1 MALRLRRG
9 TNADRLT
16 ITPEAGEIL
25 YTTDTKKLFVGD
37 GSTVGG
43 NLVSGVNDIIDDA
56 TPQLGGDLDLN
67 GNDIIGNGN
76 INISGTITA
85 TGNINLGDGAGGDVI
100 TLAGEVSGSLQ
111 PTADESFDIGS
122 ASKRWRTI
130 YASGLQIDGQIDA
143 AAFNSNLIADD
154 STISYDSG
162 TGDFVGDLS
171 GNVTGDLL
179 GNSTGYHTGDVSGS
193 VFANNSTLLVDGV
206 SGTIPGENISGTITS
221 GVTFEGLVPGSSITG
236 TIGPDVTLIG
246 SFQGNSNGYH
256 TGDVT
261 GSVFAIDSSVLVD
274 GISGQ
279 LFATEVR
286 TPRVKNPSGN
296 LRMVAD
302 AGNVTVTAPAGTLEL
317 SANDTITI
325 DNTTTDITITAN
337 TDLALASTT
346 TNIRLDAP
354 LIQQTSTANID
365 INASTNINLDSATAD
380 IQLTAASGTVRTS
393 KTVQL
398 ASTDANGALQLQR
411 TESSGAV
418 GDTTSIGRITFTTVD
433 TGGTNTPFQIDASPT
448 YINIFPVD
456 GAADYTK
463 FFQVYKN
470 GKVQIGGEAGG
481 SGFDGLVREPVSTL
495 EVYGDATIGDILI
508 EQNNITTTDSN
519 ANLKLGASG
528 TGTIELDVPT
538 QTTVGAAGAAS
549 ALPATPSTYFK
560 INVGGTEYVVPAYA
574 VS

>member
-16 ITPEAGEIL
+16 ITPEAGEII

-67 GNDIIGNGN
+67 GNNIVGNGN
-76 INISGTITA
+76 INITGTITA
-85 TGNINLGDGAGGDVI
+85 TGDINLGDGAGGDVI

-111 PTADESFDIGS
+111 PTVDSAFDIGS

-130 YASGLQIDGQIDA
+130 YASGLQIDGQLDA
-143 AAFNSNLIADD
+143 ASLNSNLIADD
-154 STISYDSG
+154 STVSFDSS
-162 TGDFVGDLS
+162 TGNFVGDIT
-171 GNVTGDLL
+171 GNVTGNVT
-179 GNSTGYHTGDVSGS
+179 GNTTGYHTGDMTGS
-193 VFANNSTLLVDGV
+193 VFGDNSTLLVDGV
-206 SGTIPGENISGTITS
+206 KGTIPGAN
-221 GVTFEGLVPGSSITG
+221 ITG
-236 TIGPDVTLIG
+236 TIGPDVTLVG
-246 SFQGNSNGYH
+246 SLSGNSNGYH
-256 TGDVT
+256 TGDMT

-274 GISGQ
+274 AISGQ

-286 TPRVKNPSGN
+286 TPRVKNPTGN
-296 LRMVAD
+296 LRMVSD
-302 AGNVTVTAPAGTLEL
+302 TGNVSVESPTGTNTIESSGAGTFE
-317 SANDTITI
+317 
-325 DNTTTDITITAN
+325 
-337 TDLALASTT
+337 
-346 TNIRLDAP
+346 
-354 LIQQTSTANID
+354 STA
-365 INASTNINLDSATAD
+365 ANL
-380 IQLTAASGTVRTS
+380 LV
-393 KTVQL
+393 K
-398 ASTDANGALQLQR
+398 ASTDVQVTSLTGDVILSADSGTLRLSKTTQLLGTDTNGSFQIQR
-411 TESSGAV
+411 TESAGAV
-418 GDTTSIGRITFTTVD
+418 GDTASIGRILFTTID
-433 TGGTNTPFQIDASPT
+433 TNGTNTPFQIDSSPT
-448 YINIFPVD
+448 YLNIFPVD

-538 QTTVGAAGAAS
+538 QTTVGAAGAAN

>member
-16 ITPEAGEIL
+16 ITPEAGEII

-67 GNDIIGNGN
+67 GNNIIGNGN
-76 INISGTITA
+76 INITGTITA
-85 TGNINLGDGAGGDVI
+85 TGDINLGDGAGGDVI

-111 PTADESFDIGS
+111 PTVDSAFDIGS

-130 YASGLQIDGQIDA
+130 YASGLQIDGQLDA
-143 AAFNSNLIADD
+143 ASLNSNLIADD
-154 STISYDSG
+154 STVSFDSS
-162 TGDFVGDLS
+162 TGNFVGDIT
-171 GNVTGDLL
+171 GNVTGNLT
-179 GNSTGYHTGDVSGS
+179 GNTTGYHTGDMTGS
-193 VFANNSTLLVDGV
+193 VFGDNSTLLVDGV
-206 SGTIPGENISGTITS
+206 KGTIPGAN
-221 GVTFEGLVPGSSITG
+221 ITG
-236 TIGPDVTLIG
+236 TIGPDVTLVG
-246 SFQGNSNGYH
+246 SLQGNSNGYH
-256 TGDVT
+256 TGDMT

-274 GISGQ
+274 AISGQ
-279 LFATEVR
+279 LFSTEVR
-286 TPRVKNPSGN
+286 TPRVKNPTGN
-296 LRMVAD
+296 LRMVSD
-302 AGNVTVTAPAGTLEL
+302 TGNVSVESPAGTTTIE
-317 SANDTITI
+317 SSGAGTFESTAAN
-325 DNTTTDITITAN
+325 
-337 TDLALASTT
+337 LLVKAST
-346 TNIRLDAP
+346 DV
-354 LIQQTSTANID
+354 
-365 INASTNINLDSATAD
+365 
-380 IQLTAASGTVRTS
+380 QLTSLTGDVVFSADSGTVRLS

-398 ASTDANGALQLQR
+398 ASTDTNGALQLQR
-411 TESSGAV
+411 TESSGV
-418 GDTTSIGRITFTTVD
+418 IGNTTSIGRITFTAND
-433 TGGTNTPFQIDASPT
+433 ANGINTPFTVDVSKTYWNVSPLIGGT
-448 YINIFPVD
+448 P
-456 GAADYTK
+456 DYTK
-463 FFQVYKN
+463 FFQVYN
-470 GKVQIGGEAGG
+470 TGKVQIGGEAGG

-508 EQNNITTTDSN
+508 DQNNITTTDSN

-538 QTTVGAAGAAS
+538 QTTVGAAGAAN